1 MNCDVER
8 KQDSGTRAMTMF
20 SYVRTPVNNTFVT
33 KKMLSFMLSIC
44 FNSSFWNHGPGCWQI
59 NEVHEQFII
68 GLRKLFEKYK
78 EKAGYPGLHLRVLW
92 HSSTRLQLGFSNNVA
107 LRCSPEVPNCA
118 LRVHSV
124 CSCCVVV
131 MVIRLLA
138 LMWKRALDAHE
149 SESLQLLA

>member
-59 NEVHEQFII
+59 NEVHEQFIVT
-68 GLRKLFEKYK
+68 LRELFEKYK
-78 EKAGYPGLHLRVLW
+78 GKAGYPGLHLRVLW
-92 HSSTRLQLGFSNNVA
+92 HSSTKLQLGFSNNKVA
-107 LRCSPEVPNCA
+107 LRCSPWSSKLCTSHA
-118 LRVHSV
+118 LEMVAALPRMASV
-124 CSCCVVV
+124 SAVFRIIC
-131 MVIRLLA
+131 L
-138 LMWKRALDAHE
+138 
-149 SESLQLLA
+149 